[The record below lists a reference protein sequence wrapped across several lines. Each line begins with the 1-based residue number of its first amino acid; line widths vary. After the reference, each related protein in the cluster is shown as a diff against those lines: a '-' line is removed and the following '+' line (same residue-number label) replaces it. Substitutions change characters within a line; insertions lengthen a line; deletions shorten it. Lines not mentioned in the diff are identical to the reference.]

1 MKLLWQVTVNHTWNA
16 VLLPV
21 VYLTAQVWILCA
33 AIAAAASAGPQ
44 NCPSVCSCSNQ
55 FSKVVCTRRGLSEV
69 PQGIPSNTRYL
80 NLMENNMHLVVEV
93 KSDAVKNNT
102 AKNSTA

>member
-1 MKLLWQVTVNHTWNA
+1 MHHTWNA

-21 VYLTAQVWILCA
+21 VYLTAQVCGFCVQPSLLLP
-33 AIAAAASAGPQ
+33 SAGPQ

-69 PQGIPSNTRYL
+69 PQGIPSNTQYL
-80 NLMENNMHLVVEV
+80 NLMENNIQMIQADTFRHLHH
-93 KSDAVKNNT
+93 SGGLGSWAGT
-102 AKNSTA
+102 PSGR